1 MPVKI
6 NRVHLKD
13 YRIHENNEFIFDRGI
28 NLILGKN
35 GSGKSSILEAI
46 GLAMFDADIRS
57 NITDA
62 VRYGQKTAVI
72 TVEFEG
78 NDDNTYVGERKIG
91 QVSSFKLSLKGEPA
105 ARINGKEQVLSKIKK
120 LATITA
126 NEKSLFQNVIT
137 AYQNKITGIF
147 EEKPTRREI
156 IFNQIFDTAIYRE
169 MYEQFLKQARDEYQ
183 QQIALKN
190 QSISD
195 LLAKMKDTSQLKKE
209 LREKTVSKEA
219 DEKKLNK
226 LKKEVSSIE
235 KACSELEN
243 LKRKIDSAQSD
254 FKHSEQMKE
263 AKLNELKKT
272 QSELDEST
280 NSLPIIEKN

>member
-35 GSGKSSILEAI
+35 GSGKSSILEAL

-78 NDDNTYVGERKIG
+78 NDDNTYVVERKIG
-91 QVSSFKLSLKGEPA
+91 QVSSFKLSLKGESA
-105 ARINGKEQVLSKIKK
+105 ARINGKEQVLSKIKE
-120 LATITA
+120 LANITA
-126 NEKSLFQNVIT
+126 NERSLFQNVIT

-195 LLAKMKDTSQLKKE
+195 LLAKL
-209 LREKTVSKEA
+209 
-219 DEKKLNK
+219 
-226 LKKEVSSIE
+226 
-235 KACSELEN
+235 
-243 LKRKIDSAQSD
+243 
-254 FKHSEQMKE
+254 
-263 AKLNELKKT
+263 
-272 QSELDEST
+272 
-280 NSLPIIEKN
+280 